1 MKTILATTLTV
12 LALSV
17 TAASCGNEATP
28 QPNDISRVDTST
40 PSAPA
45 TTSPDCRMG
54 TADASAAYCRGGVDR
69 RNLNRLDFGDD
80 GLG

>member
-12 LALSV
+12 LALSF

-28 QPNDISRVDTST
+28 QPNDISRVDTSA
-40 PSAPA
+40 PSSPA
-45 TTSPDCRMG
+45 TSADCRMG
-54 TADASAAYCRGGVDR
+54 TADATAAYCRDGIDR
-69 RNLNRLDFGDD
+69 RDLHRLDFGDD